1 MYPELFRIGSFP
13 INTYGVLLALAFLF
27 ALVLAARLAARDGLP
42 RERIYDLGLWM
53 LLAAL
58 LGSKILMLW
67 TEPSYRE
74 NPLHLISLDF
84 LRSGGVFYGGFI
96 GASLVGYFL
105 MRRYG
110 LPWWKTADAF
120 APGIALGL
128 GLGRQGC
135 FAAGCCWGKPT
146 TLPWGMRF
154 TELGHEI
161 TGVPID
167 AHLHP
172 TQLYESAAAFLIF
185 FFLLWLHRRR
195 RFDGQVILF
204 FAVLYGLVRFSVEFL
219 RDDPRG
225 DIIGLTTLTGL
236 STSQLISII
245 IGLGGLILLILRWR
259 RAMAAEAASTQ
270 TVSPTTKAA
279 RV

>member
-1 MYPELFRIGSFP
+1 MYPELFRIGNFP
-13 INTYGVLLALAFLF
+13 VNTYGVLLALAFLS
-27 ALVLAARLAARDGLP
+27 ALLIAARLAARDGLP

-53 LLAAL
+53 LLSAL
-58 LGSKILMLW
+58 LGSKLLMLW
-67 TEPSYRE
+67 TEPSYRD
-74 NPLHLISLDF
+74 NPWHLISLDF

-96 GASLVGYFL
+96 GACLTGYFL
-105 MRRYG
+105 IRRYG

-146 TLPWGMRF
+146 TLPWGVQF

-161 TGVPID
+161 TGVPLD

-172 TQLYESAAAFLIF
+172 TQLYESFAAFLIF

-195 RFDGQVILF
+195 RFDGQVILLF
-204 FAVLYGLVRFSVEFL
+204 SILYGAVRFSVEFL

-225 DIIGLTTLTGL
+225 DILGLTSLTGL
-236 STSQLISII
+236 STSQLIS
-245 IGLGGLILLILRWR
+245 LLIGIGALIIFIMRWR
-259 RAMAAEAASTQ
+259 RADSILSPQKVSQ
-270 TVSPTTKAA
+270 TTTKAA